1 MASLVSKLQ
10 AGQTARCVHGCPEN
24 IVVQKEDPTS
34 RKTLGTILVV
44 LGVVLLAVGLFADS
58 FGLGSKAGMGWKQIA
73 ASVAGVIALVVG
85 AWFAMRKAA

>member
-1 MASLVSKLQ
+1 M
-10 AGQTARCVHGCPEN
+10 
-24 IVVQKEDPTS
+24 
-34 RKTLGTILVV
+34 V